1 MADKLRSERIVVESP
16 TSFTGSAKRIWR
28 LTGTANAWLRWLL
41 AIPGALLLI
50 ALAWV
55 LVAAYTLVFGLLLV
69 PWRLIRRRGRT
80 RKLDEARHREQMK
93 ARKGE

>member
-1 MADKLRSERIVVESP
+1 MGRRLESERVVVESP

-28 LTGTANAWLRWLL
+28 LTDTANAAVRWLL
-41 AIPGALLLI
+41 AVPSALVLI
-50 ALAWV
+50 ALVWV

-80 RKLDEARHREQMK
+80 RKLEEARHREQMN
-93 ARKGE
+93 ALRGD